1 MNEENKKTAPMAAAT
16 AEGQSN
22 VTNTDSIAE
31 ESVIR
36 NRKVKGSSRMIS
48 DAIISSGRFLKL
60 SDKAKVLY
68 MYLIVR
74 TDDEG
79 AVEAY
84 PAMILV
90 GAGSEELEELVS
102 KNFVVRLNE
111 DDVVLVKDF
120 FEQNTLRADRVKASR
135 FHDLIAD
142 MCPQNAADC
151 QHNII
156 QVNQTECNLIQPNE
170 RESNSG
176 QSKSVQ
182 EDEPDEEDDRGGY
195 YVFNPKEEYV
205 IPYVMDRFAYKYGF
219 SEGDVRLL
227 VELADM
233 LESVSRETDHDP
245 DGSGY
250 EWMQDYFALMFRKLE
265 REISNKE
272 IKDKYSYFKA
282 MIENDLRAEGRI
294 PEVYND
300 IRKVG

>member
-1 MNEENKKTAPMAAAT
+1 MNEENNKTAPMAAAT

-31 ESVIR
+31 EPVIR

-90 GAGSEELEELVS
+90 GAGTEELNELVS
-102 KNFVVRLNE
+102 KNFVIRLNE

-120 FEQNTLRADRVKASR
+120 FEQNTLRSDRVKASR

-156 QVNQTECNLIQPNE
+156 QVNQTECN
-170 RESNSG
+170 
-176 QSKSVQ
+176 
-182 EDEPDEEDDRGGY
+182 
-195 YVFNPKEEYV
+195 
-205 IPYVMDRFAYKYGF
+205 
-219 SEGDVRLL
+219 
-227 VELADM
+227 
-233 LESVSRETDHDP
+233 
-245 DGSGY
+245 
-250 EWMQDYFALMFRKLE
+250 
-265 REISNKE
+265 
-272 IKDKYSYFKA
+272 
-282 MIENDLRAEGRI
+282 
-294 PEVYND
+294 
-300 IRKVG
+300 

>member
-1 MNEENKKTAPMAAAT
+1 MNEENNKTAPMAAAT

-31 ESVIR
+31 EPVIR

-68 MYLIVR
+68 MYLMVR

-84 PAMILV
+84 PARILI
-90 GAGSEELEELVS
+90 GAGQEVLDELIG
-102 KNFVVRLNE
+102 KRFVIRLNE

-120 FEQNTLRADRVKASR
+120 FEQNTLRSDRTKPSR

-142 MCPQNAADC
+142 ICPQNAADC
-151 QHNII
+151 QPNI
-156 QVNQTECNLIQPNE
+156 NQ
-170 RESNSG
+170 SNSIKPNIREVNTT

-182 EDEPDEEDDRGGY
+182 EGKEGLAEEEDDY
-195 YVFNPKEEYV
+195 HVFNPKEEYV
-205 IPYVMDRFAYKYGF
+205 IPYVMDRFGYKHGL
-219 SEGDVRLL
+219 SEGDVRHL
-227 VELADM
+227 VELSDM
-233 LESVSRETDHDP
+233 LESVPRETDHDP

-250 EWMQDYFALMFRKLE
+250 EWMQEYLAIKFRTLE
-265 REISNKE
+265 HEISVKE
-272 IKDKYSYFKA
+272 IRNKYAYLKA
-282 MIENDLRAEGRI
+282 IIENDLRGEGKI
-294 PEVYND
+294 PEVNLD
-300 IRKVG
+300 TRKVS